1 MAVEQTKR
9 TVQHVITEELES
21 RGCRDQVFNRP
32 QRLIPEIISLII
44 SSHRLRSVNLGITL
58 IPSIIIIIV
67 AVGFIFRWKYK
78 HVSVPCTSRRDCP
91 TISDIVAGLI
101 TLD

>member
-9 TVQHVITEELES
+9 TVRHVITEELES

-44 SSHRLRSVNLGITL
+44 SSHRPRSVNLGITL

-67 AVGFIFRWKYK
+67 AVGFIFR
-78 HVSVPCTSRRDCP
+78 
-91 TISDIVAGLI
+91 
-101 TLD
+101 